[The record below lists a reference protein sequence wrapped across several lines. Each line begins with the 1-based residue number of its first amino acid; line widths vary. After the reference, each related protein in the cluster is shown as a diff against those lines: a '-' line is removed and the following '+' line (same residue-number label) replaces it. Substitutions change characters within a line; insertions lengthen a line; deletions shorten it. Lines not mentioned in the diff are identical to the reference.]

1 MNEGDAQVRKSA
13 IKSIQEVVAHLFG
26 LSVEELRGGGAR
38 RAVAVPRNIAI
49 YVTRQ
54 LTDASHLE
62 IGQHFGGRHHST
74 VMNSIAKIEEQR
86 RTNIALDRV
95 VCRLLKSLG
104 PASKVS
110 RTARP

>member
-1 MNEGDAQVRKSA
+1 MWKKG
-13 IKSIQEVVAHLFG
+13 
-26 LSVEELRGGGAR
+26 RGTKEM
-38 RAVAVPRNIAI
+38 VTAVPRNIAI

-54 LTDASHLE
+54 LTDASQSE

-86 RTNIALDRV
+86 RTNIAPDRV